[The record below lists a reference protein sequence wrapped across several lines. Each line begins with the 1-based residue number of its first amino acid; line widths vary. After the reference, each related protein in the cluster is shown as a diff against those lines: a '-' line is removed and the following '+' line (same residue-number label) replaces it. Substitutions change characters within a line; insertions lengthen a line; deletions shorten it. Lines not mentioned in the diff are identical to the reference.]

1 MTARILCIEDEELL
15 LEDIAEELED
25 SGYQPLKAKNG
36 KEAIELLKYEKVDLI
51 LCDIMMPLINGPTT
65 HKLVRER
72 LPQHD
77 EVPFIFLTAKATRED
92 ILAGKKMGADDY
104 LTKPIDYDLLLATI
118 ETRLEQVKRIQDTNE
133 AKLKRIYNSLH
144 EEHHNRDPLTVALIA
159 QKEQHILPIE
169 NALKDLGCLVEFI
182 PEEKLDTRTD
192 AVGKNDLCFLVY
204 SKKVHFYLSELM
216 NSKKEHGRGRT
227 VLLCTKDVQPSLKQ
241 ALVDMGIGQT
251 IDFPYPPVSIFKAVL
266 KAAQS
271 K

>member
-1 MTARILCIEDEELL
+1 
-15 LEDIAEELED
+15 
-25 SGYQPLKAKNG
+25 
-36 KEAIELLKYEKVDLI
+36 
-51 LCDIMMPLINGPTT
+51 MMPLINGPTT

-118 ETRLEQVKRIQDTNE
+118 ETRLEQVKRIPGHQRSQAESAST
-133 AKLKRIYNSLH
+133 IPLH

-216 NSKKEHGRGRT
+216 NSKKEHGRGAHG
-227 VLLCTKDVQPSLKQ
+227 V
-241 ALVDMGIGQT
+241 
-251 IDFPYPPVSIFKAVL
+251 AVY
-266 KAAQS
+266 
-271 K
+271 